1 MELDMDYAALK
12 LMEILFERELINYQT
27 LQAAKEMVKDAL
39 HISQAAWFLLKW
51 NYKGGND
58 YD

>member
-27 LQAAKEMVKDAL
+27 LQAAKEMVKDAS
-39 HISQAAWFLLKW
+39 HISQAA
-51 NYKGGND
+51 
-58 YD
+58 

>member
-12 LMEILFERELINYQT
+12 LMEILFKRGLINYQT

-39 HISQAAWFLLKW
+39 HISQAA
-51 NYKGGND
+51 
-58 YD
+58 